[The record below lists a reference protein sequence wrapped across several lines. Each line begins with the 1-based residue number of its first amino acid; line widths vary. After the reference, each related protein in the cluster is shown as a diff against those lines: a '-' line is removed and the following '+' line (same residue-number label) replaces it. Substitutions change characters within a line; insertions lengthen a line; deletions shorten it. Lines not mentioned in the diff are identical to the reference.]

1 VEYQKHSIPIDERCV
16 KVLKGG
22 DVARRVNR
30 MEEMF
35 IEVLDDALYSGM
47 ADEDRVVELQERGF
61 TRKQI
66 ADEMNVS
73 VWTVGRMLGG

>member
-61 TRKQI
+61 TRK
-66 ADEMNVS
+66 
-73 VWTVGRMLGG
+73 